1 MNVIDAA
8 YATVHEYPGGSESL
22 GPRVGISPAVL
33 RSKVNPNTTTHHL
46 TVAEAN
52 RIMGVSADFRMLHAL
67 NAEHGFVAQR
77 IDADQAPAGF
87 MAALLASEAQS
98 GTFARVLHDAMAD
111 EIITANELKELSSA
125 GAAVQA
131 AFITLLAR
139 LRAVAEKQ
147 QARA

>member
-1 MNVIDAA
+1 MNILDAA

-22 GPRVGISPAVL
+22 GPRVEISPAVL

-52 RIMGVSADFRMLHAL
+52 RIMGVSGDYRMLHAQ
-67 NAEHGFVAQR
+67 NAEHGFIAQR
-77 IDADQAPAGF
+77 IDADSAPGGF
-87 MAALLASEAQS
+87 FAAFLASEAKS
-98 GTFARVLHDAMAD
+98 GTFASVLHDAMAD
-111 EIITANELKELSSA
+111 EIISPNELKELASA

-131 AFITLLAR
+131 AFVTLLAR
-139 LRAVAEKQ
+139 LRTAAERQ